1 MSQNNE
7 LVIFTEMFNGEL
19 HLTSKTIKY
28 PQMKNTFYLLLL
40 LLIVA
45 SCQKPNKIGYVNNG
59 DIVKDYQ
66 EAKDLDAKY
75 KAKEDAFK
83 KKTDSISQA
92 FQLEAQKEQL
102 EAQKLA
108 QRGKRKEAE
117 DIMVAL
123 QQKQGVLQ
131 QTVQFEQQQLAQSAQ
146 TESDS
151 LIIRIKDFIKDYGK
165 KNGYTFILG
174 TSDGA
179 SSVIYGEDQTNLTQT
194 ILDALNAEY
203 KKE

>member
-1 MSQNNE
+1 
-7 LVIFTEMFNGEL
+7 
-19 HLTSKTIKY
+19 
-28 PQMKNTFYLLLL
+28 MKNTFYVLML

-108 QRGKRKEAE
+108 QRGKRKQAE

-131 QTVQFEQQQLAQSAQ
+131 QTVQFEQQQLTQAAQ

-151 LIIRIKDFIKDYGK
+151 LIIKIKDFIKDYGK

-194 ILDALNAEY
+194 ILDALNSDY
-203 KKE
+203 KKD